1 MQTFT
6 DLKGSDLHWVQPN
19 LLRHVYEL
27 RTTDGET
34 AATLTRT
41 GLLFEVDTVET
52 MGRRWRIE
60 HKGAFNRRFEIRAD
74 DADPGQPL
82 YVFQHQ
88 DCRLTLPD
96 GGHAVWRKTDKAQ
109 WRWLDDSGRLLMTLT
124 SGDNE
129 RATARIRLELAQAEA
144 GTRLLL
150 ALLGCYLIL
159 LYSDEIE

>member
-1 MQTFT
+1 MQTFA
-6 DLKGSDLHWVQPN
+6 DLKGSDLQWVQPN

-34 AATLTRT
+34 AATLTRA

-52 MGRRWRIE
+52 MGRHWRIE
-60 HKGAFNRRFEIRAD
+60 QKGAFNRRFEIHAD
-74 DADPGQPL
+74 DATPGQPH
-82 YVFQHQ
+82 YVFRHQ
-88 DCRLTLPD
+88 GCQLTLPD
-96 GGHAVWRKTDKAQ
+96 GGHTHWQKTDKAQ
-109 WRWLDDSGRLLMTLT
+109 WTWTDDGGRLLMTLT

-129 RATARIRLELAQAEA
+129 RGTARIRLDLAQAEA